1 MNILRFI
8 TAGNVDDGKSTL
20 IGRLLYETDSLFDD
34 QIEHIEKVGRRDGSR
49 EIDLSIVTDGLKS
62 EREQGITIDV
72 AYKYFSTDKRKFIV
86 ADAPGH
92 LEYTRNMITGA
103 SNTDLAVIL
112 VDATKGIT
120 EQTIRHTYLISLLH
134 ISHIVVCV
142 NKMDAVDYEEGI
154 FEKIQEEYMARLS
167 TILTADEIQFIPI
180 SALKG
185 DNVVSPTE
193 NMDWYYGPTFLHLLE
208 SLEPRTSK
216 PQKLRLPIQ
225 LVLRDALMAE
235 GNRSYAGRV
244 YGDGLSV
251 STTVKVLPSGSTT
264 RIKVLSAGEKNV
276 DRVTDG
282 QSIVFETT
290 EDVDISRGSLLIP
303 ADDPISTGRELQAT
317 VCWMDNAPAV
327 PSKIYLLQIHTS
339 RTHVK
344 LSTISSVVDL
354 HTLDEK
360 ESDTL
365 KKNDIGK
372 VVLRSSTEIAYDNF
386 SESKITG
393 SAILIDPQSNSTA
406 AMVLFR

>member
-34 QIEHIEKVGRRDGSR
+34 QIENIERVGRRNGSGD
-49 EIDLSIVTDGLKS
+49 IDLSIVTDGLKS

-120 EQTIRHTYLISLLH
+120 EQTIRHTYLVSLLN
-134 ISHIVVCV
+134 IGHIVVCV
-142 NKMDAVDYEEGI
+142 NKMDAVGYDQAV
-154 FEKIQEEYMARLS
+154 FEKIQEEYSARMS
-167 TILTADEIQFIPI
+167 SILTGEVHFIPV

-185 DNVVSPTE
+185 DNVV
-193 NMDWYYGPTFLHLLE
+193 NAKDNLDWYFGPTFLELLE
-208 SLEPRTSK
+208 TIEPSATK
-216 PQKLRLPIQ
+216 PQKLRLPVQ
-225 LVLRDALMAE
+225 LVLRDALTPE

-244 YGDGLSV
+244 YGDGLSI
-251 STTVKVLPSGSTT
+251 STTVKVLPSGSVT
-264 RIKVLSAGEKNV
+264 RIKVLSAGTENV
-276 DRVTDG
+276 TSVSDG

-303 ADDPISTGRELQAT
+303 ADDEISSGRELQAT
-317 VCWMDNAPAV
+317 VCWMDNTAAV
-327 PSKIYLLQIHTS
+327 LGKIYLLQIHAS
-339 RTHVK
+339 RTQVK
-344 LSTISSVVDL
+344 LSAIRSVVDL
-354 HTLDEK
+354 HTLEEK
-360 ESDTL
+360 EVASL
-365 KKNDIGK
+365 QKNDIGK
-372 VVLRSSTEIAYDNF
+372 VVLRSATTISYDSF
-386 SESKITG
+386 AESKVTG

-406 AMVLFR
+406 AMVLFG

>member
-20 IGRLLYETDSLFDD
+20 IGRLLYETESLFDD
-34 QIEHIEKVGRRDGSR
+34 QIENIERVGRRDGSG
-49 EIDLSIVTDGLKS
+49 EIDLSVVTDGLKS

-72 AYKYFSTDKRKFIV
+72 AYKYFSTDQRKFIV

-120 EQTIRHTYLISLLH
+120 EQTIRHTYLVSLLN

-142 NKMDAVDYEEGI
+142 NKMDAVGYDQAV
-154 FEKIQEEYMARLS
+154 FEKIQEEYSARLAS
-167 TILTADEIQFIPI
+167 ILTADDVHFIPV

-185 DNVVSPTE
+185 DNVVSTTD
-193 NMDWYYGPTFLHLLE
+193 NLDWYYGPTFLHLLE
-208 SLEPRTSK
+208 TIEPRASK
-216 PQKLRLPIQ
+216 PQKLRLPVQ
-225 LVLRDALMAE
+225 LVLRDALTPE

-251 STTVKVLPSGSTT
+251 STTVKVLPSGSVT
-264 RIKVLSAGEKNV
+264 RIKVLSAGEETV
-276 DRVTDG
+276 ASVSDG

-303 ADDPISTGRELQAT
+303 ADDDISNSRELHAT
-317 VCWMDNAPAV
+317 VCWMDNTAAV
-327 PSKIYLLQIHTS
+327 PNKVYILQIHTS
-339 RTHVK
+339 RTQVK
-344 LSTISSVVDL
+344 LSTIHSVVDL
-354 HTLDEK
+354 HTLEEK
-360 ESDTL
+360 ESNAL
-365 KKNDIGK
+365 QKNDIGK
-372 VVLRSSTEIAYDNF
+372 VLLRSSAPIAFDNF
-386 SESKITG
+386 SESKVTG

-406 AMVLFR
+406 AMVVFG